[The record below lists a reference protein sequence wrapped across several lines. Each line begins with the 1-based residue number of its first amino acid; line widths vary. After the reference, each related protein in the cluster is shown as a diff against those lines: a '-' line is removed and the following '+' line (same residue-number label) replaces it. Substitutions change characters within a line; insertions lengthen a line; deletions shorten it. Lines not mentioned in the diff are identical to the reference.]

1 MLIAELIHK
10 NSINISQMNIVTRFA
25 PSPTGFLHI
34 GGARTALFNWLFA
47 KHHQGKF
54 FLRIEDTDKKRSTKD
69 AIDAILDGLTWLGL
83 NWDGEVVYQSKN
95 FARHSKMVL
104 KLIENG
110 MAYRCYC
117 TSDELQ
123 KMREKAR
130 SDGLQPRYDGRWRD
144 RDPSD
149 APANI
154 APSIR
159 FKAPRSGSTSIED
172 AVQGLVRVDNQQL
185 DDMVIMRSDGTP
197 TYTLSVVVD
206 DHDMGVSHIIRGDDH
221 LTNAFRQAQLYRALD
236 WQVPK
241 FAHIPLIH
249 GADGSKM
256 SKRDGS
262 LGIESY
268 ADMGFIASAMQNYL
282 LRLGWSHGDEEIID
296 LAQAIKWFDL
306 PDIGRAPSRFDIK
319 KLESLNAHYLRNLE
333 DKKLLTLIEP
343 FTAEQ
348 LGRKLK
354 EEDRNRLLSA
364 MDSLKPRVKT
374 LIELADNSMFYVAQR
389 PITIGA
395 KAALSLEG
403 VGRKHLSELIGI
415 LDGVAQWDSKSIE
428 TLVRI
433 YTDSHSVKL
442 GAVAQPL
449 RAALTGSA
457 VSPGIFEVMESLGR
471 EETLARLRDIER

>member
-1 MLIAELIHK
+1 MWNHISLI
-10 NSINISQMNIVTRFA
+10 
-25 PSPTGFLHI
+25 
-34 GGARTALFNWLFA
+34 FNL
-47 KHHQGKF
+47 
-54 FLRIEDTDKKRSTKD
+54 
-69 AIDAILDGLTWLGL
+69 
-83 NWDGEVVYQSKN
+83 
-95 FARHSKMVL
+95 
-104 KLIENG
+104 
-110 MAYRCYC
+110 
-117 TSDELQ
+117 
-123 KMREKAR
+123 
-130 SDGLQPRYDGRWRD
+130 
-144 RDPSD
+144 
-149 APANI
+149 
-154 APSIR
+154 
-159 FKAPRSGSTSIED
+159 
-172 AVQGLVRVDNQQL
+172 
-185 DDMVIMRSDGTP
+185 
-197 TYTLSVVVD
+197 
-206 DHDMGVSHIIRGDDH
+206 
-221 LTNAFRQAQLYRALD
+221 
-236 WQVPK
+236 
-241 FAHIPLIH
+241 
-249 GADGSKM
+249 DGSKM